1 MSKIVPILL
10 ITGFLGVLSGCATQ
24 PEPVQSNQQAQIAKA
39 IAKAEAERRAAL
51 EAARVAEEALART
64 QEENNRMKKKF
75 RMGLNK

>member
-24 PEPVQSNQQAQIAKA
+24 PEPVQSDQQAKIAQS

-51 EAARVAEEALART
+51 ESARIAEEALAKA

-75 RMGLNK
+75 RKGLNK

>member
-24 PEPVQSNQQAQIAKA
+24 PEPVKSDQQAKIAQS

-51 EAARVAEEALART
+51 ESARIAEEALAKA
-64 QEENNRMKKKF
+64 QEENSRMKKKF
-75 RMGLNK
+75 RKGLNK